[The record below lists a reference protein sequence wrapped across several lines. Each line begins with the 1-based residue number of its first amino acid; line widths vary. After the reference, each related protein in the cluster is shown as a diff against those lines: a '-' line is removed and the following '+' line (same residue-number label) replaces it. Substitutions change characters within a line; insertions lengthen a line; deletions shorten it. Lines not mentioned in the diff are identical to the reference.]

1 MNDKDAFDK
10 VQFDNYEDEVNFA
23 EEKTVPKTIPEKP
36 VFDTYNAFEVTLKF
50 LNLSWQMDI
59 W

>member
-1 MNDKDAFDK
+1 MNEKDAFDK
-10 VQFDNYEDEVNFA
+10 MQFDNYEDEVNFA

-50 LNLSWQMDI
+50 LNLL
-59 W
+59 